1 MVDMK
6 AAGANGVYLLFMF
19 FCWVA
24 TLDAFGG
31 ILATVTDTGVE
42 VDFYQ
47 DRYEVV
53 KPDISSPT
61 LKYSAKACS
70 SDTCDKC
77 QSGGGGLVAM
87 MFFAFFLTLGSLFL
101 GIVRAFGLETKI
113 PKLNLDAEKCM
124 KFEFFF
130 VIAETVLFFFGII
143 AFGVCFSQINDD
155 LVGDQELSGTGFGFI
170 IFCFLMQ
177 VLLLI
182 GLTFYMRK
190 HPELH
195 RISGGTAPA
204 KTNDNPANPP
214 ASSSGGQNMGAI
226 DPTPNPNSQPP
237 AQNYASQP
245 AGASDMPR

>member
-1 MVDMK
+1 MVDIK
-6 AAGANGVYLLFMF
+6 VAAANGTYLLFMF

-31 ILATVTDTGVE
+31 ILATVTDTGLE
-42 VDFYQ
+42 IDFYQ
-47 DRYEVV
+47 DRYEFV
-53 KPDISSPT
+53 KPSGLDGV
-61 LKYSAKACS
+61 KYSDKACS

-77 QSGGGGLVAM
+77 QSGGAGLVAM

-130 VIAETVLFFFGII
+130 LIAETIFFFFGII
-143 AFGVCFSQINDD
+143 AFGTCFSQINDD
-155 LVGDQELSGTGFGFI
+155 IPSSSSLSGTGFGFI

-177 VLLLI
+177 VLVLLPV
-182 GLTFYMRK
+182 TWYMRK
-190 HPELH
+190 NPSFH
-195 RISGGTAPA
+195 RISGGAAPA
-204 KTNDNPANPP
+204 KTNDNPAQPP

-237 AQNYASQP
+237 PQNYAAQP
-245 AGASDMPR
+245 AGANDMPR